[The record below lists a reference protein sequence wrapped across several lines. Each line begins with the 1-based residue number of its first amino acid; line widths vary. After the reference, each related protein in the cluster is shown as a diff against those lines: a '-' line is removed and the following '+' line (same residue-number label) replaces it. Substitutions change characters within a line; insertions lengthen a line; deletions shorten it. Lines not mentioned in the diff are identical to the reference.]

1 METYLAI
8 PAIPAK
14 NRKVFR
20 SWLEK
25 NHAKA
30 EKIWLIIYK
39 KDSGT
44 PSITYKEAVEE
55 ALCFGWIDSKPNK
68 RDDDSYYQF
77 FARRK
82 PKSVWSAVNKKKVEE
97 LIKSGKMAPAGLA
110 AIETARKNGSWTSI
124 DAVEAFEMP
133 EDFAK
138 ALTKNKK
145 AKTFFDAFPP
155 SSKKIILG
163 WIASAKQEETRKK
176 RITESVT
183 LAAQNIR
190 ANHYRQPKK

>member
-1 METYLAI
+1 MERYLDINAVT
-8 PAIPAK
+8 AK
-14 NRKVFR
+14 NPKAWR

-25 NHAKA
+25 HHAKA
-30 EKIWLIIYK
+30 EKVWLIIFK

-68 RDDDSYYQF
+68 RDENSYYQF
-77 FARRK
+77 FAKRK

-97 LIKSGKMAPAGLA
+97 LIKDGRMTAAGLA
-110 AIETARKNGSWTSI
+110 AIEVAKKNGAWSSI

-133 EDFAK
+133 EDFTK
-138 ALTKNKK
+138 ALAKNKK
-145 AKTFFDAFPP
+145 AKTYFDAFPP
-155 SSKKIILG
+155 SSRKIILG
-163 WIASAKQEETRKK
+163 WINSAKQAATRKK
-176 RITESVT
+176 RIEESVT

-190 ANHYRQPKK
+190 ANHYRQPGK